1 MNCAEVQKYLSDFL
15 EKSLDNERAR
25 AIEDHLAVCSLCNEE
40 LAGLAECQRLVS
52 GLPIVEPPLGFT
64 NRVMARVREAEH
76 RPSLWQRLFLPLRIK
91 IPLQATA
98 VVLIALLA
106 AYIYQ
111 NEPLQHEPLVTFQY
125 ENSNRD
131 PNKTDSFVPSSA
143 QAPTAPS
150 RSKEPAKKTE
160 PPIQGFKDSAQ
171 LNGPQSPPK
180 PEERDKAVASVQPN
194 VPETARPQDQVR
206 SPATLSPNPLQE
218 KSSVASEAASR
229 RQEQSSSSE
238 ELQAK
243 GALAPAPPRQSPILS
258 KEAASEAKSSFY
270 PEARERS
277 AAPSLDSVR
286 PSTVMNTAATSDHEL
301 AVRLKEPLRDDKVSG
316 DRSALGA
323 AQAER
328 RRSSISPEESKILD
342 QAREQAVQTRQ
353 PQSVTITIS
362 RSQYELFKKELADLG
377 NIDRESTPERKNE
390 AAAKSSDQLLIKLTI
405 LPPLSSMNP
414 LTSQP
419 VSR

>member
-15 EKSLDNERAR
+15 DKGLDDERVR
-25 AIEDHLAVCSLCNEE
+25 PIEDHLATCSLCSEE
-40 LAGLAECQRLVS
+40 LASLAECQKLVS

-64 NRVMARVREAEH
+64 NRVMSRVREAAH
-76 RPSLWQRLFLPLRIK
+76 PRSLWEWLFLPLRIK

-106 AYIYQ
+106 GYIYQ

-125 ENSNRD
+125 ENFNRD

-150 RSKEPAKKTE
+150 KSKEPAKKTE

-171 LNGPQSPPK
+171 LKSPKSSPK
-180 PEERDKAVASVQPN
+180 LDEQDKGVAGVQPSA
-194 VPETARPQDQVR
+194 PEIARPQDQVR
-206 SPATLSPNPLQE
+206 SPATLGPAPLQE
-218 KSSVASEAASR
+218 KSSVASEAASLR
-229 RQEQSSSSE
+229 REQSSSSG

-243 GALAPAPPRQSPILS
+243 GALAPAPPPETQILS
-258 KEAASEAKSSFY
+258 KDAASAVKSSFS

-277 AAPSLDSVR
+277 AAPSLDSLSSGTLMR
-286 PSTVMNTAATSDHEL
+286 MADPSDHEL
-301 AVRLKEPLRDDKVSG
+301 TIRLKEPLRHDKPG
-316 DRSALGA
+316 E

-328 RRSSISPEESKILD
+328 RSSISAEELKILD
-342 QAREQAVQTRQ
+342 QARERAVQSGR
-353 PQSVTITIS
+353 PQSVVVATP
-362 RSQYELFKKELADLG
+362 RGQYELFKKELADLG
-377 NIDRESTPERKNE
+377 NIEIETPERKND
-390 AAAKSSDQLLIKLTI
+390 AGAKSSDQLRIKLTI

-414 LTSQP
+414 LPSQP
-419 VSR
+419 ASR

>member
-15 EKSLDNERAR
+15 DKGLDDERVR
-25 AIEDHLAVCSLCNEE
+25 AIEDHLATCSLCSEE

-52 GLPIVEPPLGFT
+52 GLPMVEPPLDFT
-64 NRVMARVREAEH
+64 SQVMARVREAAYP
-76 RPSLWQRLFLPLRIK
+76 PSLWERLFLPFRIK

-106 AYIYQ
+106 GYIYQ

-150 RSKEPAKKTE
+150 KSKEPAKKTE

-171 LNGPQSPPK
+171 LKSPESSPK
-180 PEERDKAVASVQPN
+180 LDEQDKGVAGVQPSA
-194 VPETARPQDQVR
+194 PEIARPQDQVR
-206 SPATLSPNPLQE
+206 SPATLGSAPLQE
-218 KSSVASEAASR
+218 KSLVASEIASR
-229 RQEQSSSSE
+229 GQEQSSSSQ

-243 GALAPAPPRQSPILS
+243 GALAPAPPPERQILS
-258 KEAASEAKSSFY
+258 KDAASAAKSSFS
-270 PEARERS
+270 PQARERS
-277 AAPSLDSVR
+277 AAPSLDSL
-286 PSTVMNTAATSDHEL
+286 SSGTVMRMADPSDHEL
-301 AVRLKEPLRDDKVSG
+301 TIRLKEPLRHDTPG
-316 DRSALGA
+316 E

-328 RRSSISPEESKILD
+328 RSSISAEESKILD
-342 QAREQAVQTRQ
+342 QARERAVQSGR
-353 PQSVTITIS
+353 PQSVVVATP
-362 RSQYELFKKELADLG
+362 RGQYELFKKELADLG
-377 NIDRESTPERKNE
+377 NIEIETPERKND
-390 AAAKSSDQLLIKLTI
+390 AGAKSSDQLRIKLTI

-414 LTSQP
+414 LPSQP
-419 VSR
+419 ASR